1 MTKKNIYQTPE
12 SDLVT
17 VRFDRNFME
26 SRFEKDENTET
37 FILDEEEELE

>member
-1 MTKKNIYQTPE
+1 MTRKNFYQTPE

-17 VRFDRNFME
+17 IRFDRNIMQ